1 MFPSWS
7 AAISFVRTGVF
18 SFHRGH
24 NVISV
29 ARIGV
34 FIFPSWSQRDLSFVP
49 VRMGVIFL
57 SWLTMATPFARIHGG
72 A

>member
-34 FIFPSWSQRDLSFVP
+34 FIFPSWSQRDLS
-49 VRMGVIFL
+49 RRADRGVYLPIVV
-57 SWLTMATPFARIHGG
+57 TA
-72 A
+72 